1 MEALIDDS
9 VSVIGVHAMG
19 GIGKTTL
26 VKEIARKVKGKLFDS
41 VVIATVTQA
50 IDIGKIQNRIAEL
63 LGLKFE
69 EQSTHVKALRLR
81 ERLKKEER
89 ILVVL
94 DDIWAKVDIEE
105 EAWDL
110 FKKAGDCV
118 ESFGLKP
125 TATEK
130 PSSSN
135 FTGIT
140 AAYSAVE
147 WIDEIYCVG
156 LGLFGGV
163 NTKEKAR
170 NKLLTVV
177 ANLKA
182 SSLLLDSYDDEHF
195 DIHDVVSD
203 AVSHL
208 QN

>member
-81 ERLKKEER
+81 EILKKEER

-125 TATEK
+125 TATEVAK
-130 PSSSN
+130 KC
-135 FTGIT
+135 
-140 AAYSAVE
+140 A
-147 WIDEIYCVG
+147 G
-156 LGLFGGV
+156 LPIAIATVAGAL
-163 NTKEKAR
+163 R
-170 NKLLTVV
+170 NKRLFEWKN
-177 ANLKA
+177 A
-182 SSLLLDSYDDEHF
+182 
-195 DIHDVVSD
+195 
-203 AVSHL
+203 
-208 QN
+208 

>member
-1 MEALIDDS
+1 
-9 VSVIGVHAMG
+9 MG

-69 EQSTHVKALRLR
+69 EHSTHVKALRLR

-105 EAWDL
+105 VGIPLGDEHKGCKL
-110 FKKAGDCV
+110 LLTSRELNKAGDCV

-125 TATEK
+125 TATEVAK
-130 PSSSN
+130 KCAGLPIAIATVAGALRHKRL
-135 FTGIT
+135 F
-140 AAYSAVE
+140 E
-147 WIDEIYCVG
+147 WK
-156 LGLFGGV
+156 
-163 NTKEKAR
+163 NA
-170 NKLLTVV
+170 
-177 ANLKA
+177 
-182 SSLLLDSYDDEHF
+182 
-195 DIHDVVSD
+195 
-203 AVSHL
+203 
-208 QN
+208 

>member
-81 ERLKKEER
+81 EILKKEER

-105 EAWDL
+105 VGIPLGDEHKGCKLLLTSRELNEAWDL

-125 TATEK
+125 TATEVAK
-130 PSSSN
+130 KC
-135 FTGIT
+135 
-140 AAYSAVE
+140 A
-147 WIDEIYCVG
+147 G
-156 LGLFGGV
+156 LPIAIATVAGAL
-163 NTKEKAR
+163 R
-170 NKLLTVV
+170 NKRLFEWKN
-177 ANLKA
+177 A
-182 SSLLLDSYDDEHF
+182 
-195 DIHDVVSD
+195 
-203 AVSHL
+203 
-208 QN
+208 